1 MKGKLK
7 FIIPVIIVVV
17 ILGKGFITNLSINS
31 KKPSFE
37 NAQELDWEK
46 VYLENSENPNRAEV
60 YEDQWYKY
68 TAIVQEIDKEKCI
81 ITDVI
86 LLGQYVYGLRVHFD
100 NDDVL
105 KDLNK
110 GDTITVLGYLD
121 NIGSMDSKM
130 IHTELIENKGKIT
143 NDQIKL
149 RLLEK

>member
-68 TAIVQEIDKEKCI
+68 TAIVQE
-81 ITDVI
+81 
-86 LLGQYVYGLRVHFD
+86 
-100 NDDVL
+100 
-105 KDLNK
+105 
-110 GDTITVLGYLD
+110 
-121 NIGSMDSKM
+121 
-130 IHTELIENKGKIT
+130 
-143 NDQIKL
+143 
-149 RLLEK
+149 